1 MPEEIDRDDFE
12 SQLAG
17 LAPRTAIDRDR
28 LMYLAGRASVE
39 NDGLARS
46 TRGLTRSVRSTTRSV
61 RSTTRSVRSTT
72 RSVRSATWALA
83 AMTTAAGVLLA
94 MVLHRPEPQVV
105 ERIVEKRVEVPAAVA
120 VPEPAAPRV
129 VERAT
134 PLPRSVPP
142 AGYPRLLSALL
153 EQGIEALPENV
164 QTAQVPDDKPASYGR
179 LREELLG
186 PSMARDK
193 AS

>member
-46 TRGLTRSVRSTTRSV
+46 TRGL
-61 RSTTRSVRSTT
+61 TRSVRSTT